1 MGYWKPDENH
11 SSLQFIIPRRN
22 KMQGLGQKDNEISK
36 ENYADIYLT
45 SKRNLFTVTVITNE
59 WFNEMGKVI
68 FEFYPTL

>member
-1 MGYWKPDENH
+1 
-11 SSLQFIIPRRN
+11 
-22 KMQGLGQKDNEISK
+22 MQGLGQKDNEISK